1 MAKQIATWN
10 PFRDIT
16 SLRDEMDRLF
26 DSMLG
31 RYPVERPEPF
41 WSPAIDV
48 EENKDNII
56 VRAEL
61 PGMKKDDIKVGIT
74 GDQLTISGE
83 RRHEAEEKG
92 KTFHR
97 IERCYGRF
105 QRSLI
110 LPADIQADKAKASY
124 KDGILE
130 LTLPKSEKAK
140 VREITIQTE

>member
-16 SLRDEMDRLF
+16 SLRDDMDRLF

-31 RYPVERPEPF
+31 RYPTERPEAF
-41 WSPAIDV
+41 WAPALDI
-48 EENKDNII
+48 EETKESLV

-61 PGMKKDDIKVGIT
+61 PGMKKDDIKIGIT
-74 GDQLTISGE
+74 GDQLSISGE

-97 IERCYGRF
+97 IERCFGRF
-105 QRSLI
+105 QRTLI
-110 LPADIQADKAKASY
+110 LPADIQADKVKASY

-140 VREITIQTE
+140 AREITIQAD